1 MGEESRTPAVLAILR
16 VTIAAFFL
24 VVFALQICAAMGY
37 NFSGRIL
44 LDACLILFAVLGNYS
59 AALRPNYF
67 VGIRTPWTLE
77 NADTWRATHRLG
89 GRLMFFGAIA
99 LLLLQFMISEAA
111 CLIVFLVAVGSLVLW
126 SIWYSWHHFHAHESE
141 AR

>member
-1 MGEESRTPAVLAILR
+1 MGEESRMPKVLAVLR

-24 VVFALQICAAMGY
+24 VVFALQIFAALGY

-59 AALRPNYF
+59 TALRPNYF

-89 GRLMFFGAIA
+89 GRLMFFGSIA
-99 LLLLQFMISEAA
+99 LLLLQFLIGEAA
-111 CLIVFLVAVGSLVLW
+111 CLIVFLVAVIALVLW
-126 SIWYSWHHFHAHESE
+126 SFWYSWQHFHALESK
-141 AR
+141 AG